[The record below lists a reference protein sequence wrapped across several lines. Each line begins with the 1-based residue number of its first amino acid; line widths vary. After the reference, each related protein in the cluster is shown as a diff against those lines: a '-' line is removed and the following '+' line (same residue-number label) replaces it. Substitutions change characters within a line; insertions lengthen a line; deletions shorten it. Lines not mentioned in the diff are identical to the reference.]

1 MNTIRLIPLFM
12 AGLLMGLASQFAVGE
27 TATDAERASDLGD
40 KKLLKGMQRYVLSL
54 QGCAFEFVA
63 KEGGRAEAD
72 ESSSP
77 YPYGYFSYDRYVN
90 GEKPPST
97 SFICYPGNATEL
109 CLKLLPVEPTE
120 NIRYYNIRR
129 FENLHPAYFN
139 IAQISS
145 FPLNSSLPGQVRSL
159 SFCLGDNTHTLITSN
174 GGFELGYDSRDVS
187 ETPGKKLQSTSE
199 TALPATLE
207 IIRSIR
213 FLPSDSE

>member
-1 MNTIRLIPLFM
+1 MNTIRLIPLLM

-27 TATDAERASDLGD
+27 TAIDVERVSEPGD
-40 KKLLKGMQRYVLSL
+40 KKLPKGMQRYVLPL
-54 QGCAFEFVA
+54 LGCAFEFVA
-63 KEGGRAEAD
+63 KEGGRARAS
-72 ESSSP
+72 ESLSP
-77 YPYGYFSYDRYVN
+77 NPYGFFSYSRYVN

-129 FENLHPAYFN
+129 LENLHPAYFN

>member
-1 MNTIRLIPLFM
+1 MSTIRLIPLLK
-12 AGLLMGLASQFAVGE
+12 AGLLVGLAPFIAVGE
-27 TATDAERASDLGD
+27 TAIDVKRVSESGD
-40 KKLLKGMQRYVLSL
+40 KKLPKGMQRYVLPL

-63 KEGGRAEAD
+63 KEGGRSEVD

-77 YPYGYFSYDRYVN
+77 NSYGYFSYDRYL
-90 GEKPPST
+90 GGRQPPST

-129 FENLHPAYFN
+129 LENLHPAYFN

>member
-1 MNTIRLIPLFM
+1 MNTLRLIPLFM
-12 AGLLMGLASQFAVGE
+12 VGLLGGVAPFIAVGE
-27 TATDAERASDLGD
+27 TATAAERASEPSN
-40 KKLLKGMQRYVLSL
+40 KKLPKGMQRYILPL

-77 YPYGYFSYDRYVN
+77 NSYGYFSYDRYL
-90 GEKPPST
+90 GGRQPPST

-109 CLKLLPVEPTE
+109 CQKSLPVEPTE

-129 FENLHPAYFN
+129 LENLHPVDFHVAK
-139 IAQISS
+139 ISS

-159 SFCLGDNTHTLITSN
+159 SFCLGDNAHTLITSN

-213 FLPSDSE
+213 FLPAVSE